1 MKRLLCSLTLTD
13 EKGLSEHYTSFHK
26 IDKSNWF
33 FKNLFNIKNSKML
46 KNCLRCEDFIYDKKA
61 KAEHDFSK
69 PLL

>member
-46 KNCLRCEDFIYDKKA
+46 KKCLRCEDFIYDKKA